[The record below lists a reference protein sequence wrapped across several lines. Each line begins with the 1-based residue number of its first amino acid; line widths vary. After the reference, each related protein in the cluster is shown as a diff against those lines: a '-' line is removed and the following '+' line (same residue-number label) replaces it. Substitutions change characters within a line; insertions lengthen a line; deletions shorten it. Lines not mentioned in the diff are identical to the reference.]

1 MNSFKKQKRLTN
13 MNHFFK
19 QVTRR
24 APSEEEKIYD
34 ECHKRLYFTSL
45 RILNNQFEAEEVMHD
60 TLLKYFDRGEK
71 FKDLKERNAWM
82 TRVCVNLSIDRF
94 RKRKSEELRLLS
106 EELKRDN
113 VDENLTQDMPEY
125 SFKGVTVE
133 MVKEAL
139 ERLAA
144 GYRLVLSL
152 NLFEGYDYEEIAQ
165 ILNLKEVTVR
175 SQYIRGKARLVE
187 EIEKFKNLR

>member
-1 MNSFKKQKRLTN
+1 

-19 QVTRR
+19 GITRR

-34 ECHKRLYFTSL
+34 ECHKRLFFTSL

-60 TLLKYFDRGEK
+60 TLLRYFDKGDK
-71 FKDLKERNAWM
+71 FNDIRERNAWM
-82 TRVCVNLSIDRF
+82 TRVCVNLSIDRL
-94 RKRKSEELRLLS
+94 RKKRAEELRMLS
-106 EELKRDN
+106 EDVRIQNKEEAEGN
-113 VDENLTQDMPEY
+113 ETNEY

-133 MVKEAL
+133 MVKRAM
-139 ERLAA
+139 ERLAT

-187 EIEKFKNLR
+187 EIEKLKI